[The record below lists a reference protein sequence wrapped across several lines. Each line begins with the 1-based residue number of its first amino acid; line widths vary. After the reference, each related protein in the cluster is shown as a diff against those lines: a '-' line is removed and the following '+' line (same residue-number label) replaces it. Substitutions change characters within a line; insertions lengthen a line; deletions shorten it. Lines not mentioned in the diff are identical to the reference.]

1 MPRGGKRP
9 GAGAPKGNLNALRH
23 GRNSPRIREYMLNL
37 LTMPEF
43 AELLLFV
50 MARKGKRRTG
60 KQALSIPNAVP
71 TAQILQYIASGQLAP
86 DERRGL
92 IELLSPD
99 PPIKKTHAAKLRAA
113 FENIKLQNSV
123 KHIQTPPSPLPSEGR
138 GQGLGPRF

>member
-9 GAGAPKGNLNALRH
+9 GAGAPKGNLNALKN

-50 MARKGKRRTG
+50 MARKGRRRSG
-60 KQALSIPNAVP
+60 KPALSIPNAVP
-71 TAQILQYIASGQLAP
+71 TAQILQYIASGQLGT

-99 PPIKKTHAAKLRAA
+99 PSIKKAHAAKLRAA
-113 FENIKLQNSV
+113 LENIKLQNSV
-123 KHIQTPPSPLPSEGR
+123 KHNQSSPKNKEATPPSPER
-138 GQGLGPRF
+138 KD